1 MFLDIIPGTIAK
13 ILITL
18 NIAPVTIL
26 EKKIIF

>member
-13 ILITL
+13 ILIILTF
-18 NIAPVTIL
+18 APVTIL